1 MHLLGYL
8 RRRLVSVAQFYFDA
22 GDESTVY
29 PVFGGSAAG
38 FADDGAQVALGEA
51 HTLGIVANLVMLGTV
66 LGNQLEETVEDGLL
80 ARTTA
85 GQLVG
90 LLMEKVVIVVHLS

>member
-1 MHLLGYL
+1 MHLISNLC
-8 RRRLVSVAQFYFDA
+8 RRFIRVAQFYFDA

-51 HTLGIVANLVMLGTV
+51 HTLGIVAYLVLFGTMLGD
-66 LGNQLEETVEDGLL
+66 QLKETVEDSLL
-80 ARTTA
+80 AR
-85 GQLVG
+85 L
-90 LLMEKVVIVVHLS
+90 